1 MIKSIT
7 VTNYLGDSL
16 VLDLARPELSGFVV
30 KSVTGLGA
38 GKSTINTTEVAT
50 NDGSIYNSARL
61 SSRNIVLSLAFMWK
75 PTIEDVRHLSY
86 KFFPIKR
93 MVTLLIE
100 TDNRLAQI
108 TGYVESNEPTIFS
121 KDEGS
126 DISIICPDPFF
137 YSAGEDGT
145 NVTTFSGIDSLF
157 EFPFSNESLTEN
169 LLEMGSIQNLMDKVV
184 VYDGDSEIGI
194 TITIYIMGPTT
205 NIAIYNTGTRETMR
219 IDTDKITSIMGSGL
233 TAGDE
238 IIICTVKGKKS
249 ITLLRNGVRTNILNC
264 LDKNTDWFTL
274 AKGDNVFA
282 YSADTGAN
290 NLQFKIENQVIY
302 EGV

>member
-61 SSRNIVLSLAFMWK
+61 SSRNIVLSLAFLWK

-137 YSAGEDGT
+137 
-145 NVTTFSGIDSLF
+145 
-157 EFPFSNESLTEN
+157 
-169 LLEMGSIQNLMDKVV
+169 
-184 VYDGDSEIGI
+184 
-194 TITIYIMGPTT
+194 
-205 NIAIYNTGTRETMR
+205 
-219 IDTDKITSIMGSGL
+219 
-233 TAGDE
+233 
-238 IIICTVKGKKS
+238 
-249 ITLLRNGVRTNILNC
+249 
-264 LDKNTDWFTL
+264 
-274 AKGDNVFA
+274 
-282 YSADTGAN
+282 
-290 NLQFKIENQVIY
+290 
-302 EGV
+302 